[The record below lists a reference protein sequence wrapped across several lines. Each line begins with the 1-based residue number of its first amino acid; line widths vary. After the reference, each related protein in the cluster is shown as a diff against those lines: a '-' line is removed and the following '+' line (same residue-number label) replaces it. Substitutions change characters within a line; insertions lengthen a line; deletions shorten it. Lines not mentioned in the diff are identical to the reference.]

1 MGRYTGR
8 SCRLSLMCVVSLLLF
23 VMELTIAYIGNSLS
37 LASDAFAVL
46 SHLISMIIGL
56 FGVRISTIKQNRKN
70 TYGLPRAEVLG
81 AFGNTIFAVALMFS
95 ILVEA
100 IKRYINPQKTEEA
113 LLVLIAGI
121 VGLFLNVLNYIVF
134 LDCCYCSADSAK
146 EDTETGDSFN
156 IQNEPQEEA
165 MKKEKK
171 SEALN
176 IRGVLLHV
184 MGDALGSVVVVVTAI
199 IFYVRP
205 LEGDKPCNWQCY
217 IDPSLTIIMVIIILS
232 SAFPL
237 IKETASILL
246 QMVPKGIDLE
256 ELVGKL
262 SNVPGVSSIH
272 EMHIW
277 ELVSGK
283 NIATLHIKCQKSK
296 DYQDANFK
304 MREIFHNAGI
314 HNVTIQPEYVD
325 QKESLEQDWMF
336 LCSSPCISK
345 ACVNHLCCPLEM
357 QSLTHIN
364 GCAEPNGCP
373 PTTTYRSD
381 GLSRNDTAAI
391 IIEAECHR
399 DSGPDAKQT
408 REELIFINS
417 THF

>member
-8 SCRLSLMCVVSLLLF
+8 SCRLALMCLVSLILF

-56 FGVRISTIKQNRKN
+56 FGVRASTIRQNEKS
-70 TYGLPRAEVLG
+70 TYGFPRADVLG
-81 AFGNTIFAVALMFS
+81 AFGNSIFAVALMFS

-100 IKRYINPQKTEEA
+100 IKRYINPQKTEAA
-113 LLVLIAGI
+113 LLVLTAGI
-121 VGLFLNVLNYIVF
+121 IGLFFNVLNYIVF
-134 LDCCYCSADSAK
+134 LDCCYCTASRAQG
-146 EDTETGDSFN
+146 DTETGDSAN
-156 IQNEPQEEA
+156 TQNEPQEVTI
-165 MKKEKK
+165 KKEKK

-184 MGDALGSVVVVVTAI
+184 MGDALGSVVVVIAAI
-199 IFYVRP
+199 IFYVLP
-205 LEGDKPCNWQCY
+205 LEGDVPCNWQCY

-246 QMVPKGIDLE
+246 QMVPKGINLD

-272 EMHIW
+272 EVHIW

-283 NIATLHIKCQKSK
+283 NIATLHIKYQKGK

-304 MREIFHNAGI
+304 MRENFPMQGI

-325 QKESLEQDWMF
+325 QKESLEQDWML

-345 ACVNHLCCPLEM
+345 ACANQLCCPLEM

-364 GCAEPNGCP
+364 GCTEPNGCP
-373 PTTTYRSD
+373 PTATYRSD

-391 IIEAECHR
+391 IIEADCQSN
-399 DSGPDAKQT
+399 SGPASKQT
-408 REELIFINS
+408 QGDLIFVNN
-417 THF
+417 THL

>member
-8 SCRLSLMCVVSLLLF
+8 SCRLALMCVVSLLLF
-23 VMELTIAYIGNSLS
+23 VMELAIAYIGNSLS

-56 FGVRISTIKQNRKN
+56 FGVRASSIRQNKKN
-70 TYGLPRAEVLG
+70 TYGLPRADVVG
-81 AFGNTIFAVALMFS
+81 AFGNSVFAVALMFS
-95 ILVEA
+95 ILIEA
-100 IKRYINPQKTEEA
+100 IKRYINPQKTEQA
-113 LLVLIAGI
+113 LLVLLAGI
-121 VGLFLNVLNYIVF
+121 IGLFCNVLNYLVF
-134 LDCCYCSADSAK
+134 LDCCYCTARRAQGDI
-146 EDTETGDSFN
+146 ETGDSVN
-156 IQNEPQEEA
+156 TQNEPQESTR
-165 MKKEKK
+165 KKEKK

-184 MGDALGSVVVVVTAI
+184 MGDALGSVVVVIAAI
-199 IFYVRP
+199 IFYVLP
-205 LEGDKPCNWQCY
+205 LEETAPCNWQCY

-237 IKETASILL
+237 IKETAFILL
-246 QMVPKGIDLE
+246 QMVPKGINLE

-272 EMHIW
+272 EVHIW

-296 DYQDANFK
+296 DYKDAHLK

-325 QKESLEQDWMF
+325 QKESLEQDWTR
-336 LCSSPCISK
+336 LCNSPCISK
-345 ACVNHLCCPLEM
+345 TCSDQLCCPPEM

-364 GCAEPNGCP
+364 GCTEPNGCP
-373 PTTTYRSD
+373 PTATYRSD
-381 GLSRNDTAAI
+381 GLSRNDTTAI
-391 IIEAECHR
+391 VIEADR
-399 DSGPDAKQT
+399 LSDRGPAAKQT
-408 REELIFINS
+408 QGDLIFVNS

>member
-8 SCRLSLMCVVSLLLF
+8 RCRLVLMSVVSLLLF
-23 VMELTIAYIGNSLS
+23 VMELVIAYIGNSLS

-56 FGVRISTIKQNRKN
+56 FGVRASTITQNRKN
-70 TYGLPRAEVLG
+70 TYGLPRADVVG
-81 AFGNTIFAVALMFS
+81 AFGNSIFAVALMFS

-100 IKRYINPQKTEEA
+100 VKRYINPQKTEQA
-113 LLVLIAGI
+113 LLVLFAGI
-121 VGLFLNVLNYIVF
+121 IGLFFNVLNYIVF
-134 LDCCYCSADSAK
+134 LDCCYCTARRAQGDLEAGEPADARSA
-146 EDTETGDSFN
+146 
-156 IQNEPQEEA
+156 PQEEP
-165 MKKEKK
+165 ETRQKK
-171 SEALN
+171 SAALN

-184 MGDALGSVVVVVTAI
+184 MGDALGSVVVVIAAI

-205 LEGDKPCNWQCY
+205 LEENAKCNWQCY

-246 QMVPKGIDLE
+246 QMVPKGINLE

-272 EMHIW
+272 EVHIW

-304 MREIFHNAGI
+304 MREIFHSVGI

-325 QKESLEQDWMF
+325 QKESLEQDWM
-336 LCSSPCISK
+336 LVCNSPCISK
-345 ACVNHLCCPLEM
+345 TCVNHLCCPPET

-364 GCAEPNGCP
+364 GYTEPNGCP
-373 PTTTYRSD
+373 TTATYRSD

-391 IIEAECHR
+391 VIETDCVS
-399 DSGPDAKQT
+399 DSEPAAKEMQGD
-408 REELIFINS
+408 LIFVNN
-417 THF
+417 TYF